1 MTPLFAQIHQQSMN
15 GLDGIFH
22 AFLSLI
28 AAFFY
33 FGYVC
38 GRIHNTSTNKGMF
51 LDVQS
56 FSCSHKDTQIYR

>member
-1 MTPLFAQIHQQSMN
+1 MN